1 MQVTAKPS
9 FERFRIFILSRFQN
23 LGRCKFA
30 YSVLYVVCFEG
41 YSALAQESVS
51 DTLKVSKAPVCFRVN
66 ESKTVL
72 QGYYKKGYDLTIY
85 GDSIALGFRADC
97 DMDDDWSGATVAGT
111 TQASNSFESTFRTV
125 FNPHYLFGTVLPG
138 NKSGQH
144 HFDGLKKAKAG
155 VGDLTITYKLD
166 SNHVP
171 IDSVVGVV
179 FDRGPQNQ
187 PGESSVATCNRF
199 QKGLDDSRFLYIVFP
214 NSARFVKQVIG
225 TKSDGRT
232 LIRNP
237 ENADFES
244 AFLAM
249 CNADS
254 LNNRLTLHR
263 SLIKSL
269 SLVATV
275 KNFDNP
281 TKEEK
286 DWGLQQPK
294 NDNKNQNE

>member
-1 MQVTAKPS
+1 MQKYLFAFP
-9 FERFRIFILSRFQN
+9 ILF
-23 LGRCKFA
+23 C
-30 YSVLYVVCFEG
+30 VCAEEH
-41 YSALAQESVS
+41 SALAQESAS
-51 DTLKVSKAPVCFRVN
+51 DTQKVSKAPVCYRVN

-72 QGYYKKGYDLTIY
+72 HGYYKKGYDLTIY
-85 GDSIALGFRADC
+85 GDSLALGFRADC

-125 FNPHYLFGTVLPG
+125 FNPHILFGTVLPG
-138 NKSGQH
+138 NKTGQR
-144 HFDGLKKAKAG
+144 HFDGLKYAKAG
-155 VGDLTITYKLD
+155 AGDLTITYKLD

-199 QKGLDDSRFLYIVFP
+199 QKGLDDSRFVYIVFP
-214 NSARFVKQVIG
+214 NSARFVKQIIG
-225 TKSDGRT
+225 TKPDKRT

-244 AFLAM
+244 AFQLM
-249 CNADS
+249 IREDS
-254 LNNRLTLHR
+254 TNNRLTMHR
-263 SLIKSL
+263 NLVRTLAL
-269 SLVATV
+269 SAIVG
-275 KNFDNP
+275 NFDNP

-294 NDNKNQNE
+294 NEDKNQNE

>member
-1 MQVTAKPS
+1 
-9 FERFRIFILSRFQN
+9 
-23 LGRCKFA
+23 
-30 YSVLYVVCFEG
+30 
-41 YSALAQESVS
+41 LAQESVA
-51 DTLKVSKAPVCFRVN
+51 DTQIVSKAPVCYRVN

-72 QGYYKKGYDLTIY
+72 HGYFKKGYDLTIY
-85 GDSIALGFRADC
+85 GDILALGYRADC

-111 TQASNSFESTFRTV
+111 TQASNSFESTFHTV
-125 FNPHYLFGTVLPG
+125 FNPHILFGTVLPG
-138 NKSGQH
+138 NKTEQH
-144 HFDGLKKAKAG
+144 HFDGLKKANVG
-155 VGDLTITYKLD
+155 TGDLTITYKLD

-199 QKGLDDSRFLYIVFP
+199 QKGLDDSRFVYIVFP
-214 NSARFVKQVIG
+214 NSARFVKQIIG
-225 TKSDGRT
+225 TKPDNRT

-244 AFLAM
+244 AFQLM
-249 CNADS
+249 IREDS
-254 LNNRLTLHR
+254 TNNRLTMLR
-263 SLIKSL
+263 NLVKILAL
-269 SLVATV
+269 SAIVG
-275 KNFDNP
+275 NFDNP

-294 NDNKNQNE
+294 NEDKNQNE